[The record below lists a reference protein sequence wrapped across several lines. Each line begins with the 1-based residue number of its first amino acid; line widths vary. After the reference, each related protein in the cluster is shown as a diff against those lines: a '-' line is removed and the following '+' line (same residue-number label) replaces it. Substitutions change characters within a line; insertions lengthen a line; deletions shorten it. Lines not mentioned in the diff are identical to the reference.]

1 MAVRYSFILIPDPS
15 FLRLI
20 HTSRQILCNQFG
32 CWTAEM
38 FMIHVPL
45 INFFQS
51 TPEEIES
58 NKGLINQIVN
68 DVTNKNLVLVPTGIT
83 KQTAETSDLYINCT
97 YPNGDSPFEGIR
109 DRLIE
114 ELKIEHFD
122 NKERVLQIPL
132 LENFQ
137 GSNTVFEEA
146 LEMATDLFDN
156 FGLDTPFDVKSLN
169 LVKYHSRTASEEWE
183 REKWCS
189 DISWDILES
198 FKLG

>member
-58 NKGLINQIVN
+58 DKGLINQIVSWH
-68 DVTNKNLVLVPTGIT
+68 
-83 KQTAETSDLYINCT
+83 SD
-97 YPNGDSPFEGIR
+97 
-109 DRLIE
+109 
-114 ELKIEHFD
+114 
-122 NKERVLQIPL
+122 
-132 LENFQ
+132 
-137 GSNTVFEEA
+137 
-146 LEMATDLFDN
+146 
-156 FGLDTPFDVKSLN
+156 GLDGNYGDAEPECCLNVLGDRQEGTHSKKEGKSQ
-169 LVKYHSRTASEEWE
+169 
-183 REKWCS
+183 
-189 DISWDILES
+189 ILDEHR
-198 FKLG
+198 FNNNTDMF

>member
-45 INFFQS
+45 INFFKS
-51 TPEEIES
+51 ESIEVS
-58 NKGLINQIVN
+58 MNDKTVQGIVN
-68 DVTNKNLVLVPTGIT
+68 DCKIDNWTLIPSCITNPAN
-83 KQTAETSDLYINCT
+83 TSLDLYIDCLT
-97 YPNGDSPFEGIR
+97 PNQANPFINIKQ
-109 DRLIE
+109 RLMT
-114 ELKIEHFD
+114 ELKID
-122 NKERVLQIPL
+122 SLGTSSDRLRIPL
-132 LENFQ
+132 LENFD
-137 GSNTVFEEA
+137 GNPTVWEEA
-146 LEMATDLFDN
+146 ITMAKDLFDN
-156 FGLDTPFDVKSLN
+156 FGLNTPFDVRSLN
-169 LVKYHSRTASEEWE
+169 LVKYESKSASDQWE

>member
-58 NKGLINQIVN
+58 DKGLINQIVS
-68 DVTNKNLVLVPTGIT
+68 DVSNKNLVLVPTGIT

-97 YPNGDSPFEGIR
+97 YPVSYTHLTLPT
-109 DRLIE
+109 
-114 ELKIEHFD
+114 K
-122 NKERVLQIPL
+122 
-132 LENFQ
+132 
-137 GSNTVFEEA
+137 A
-146 LEMATDLFDN
+146 
-156 FGLDTPFDVKSLN
+156 
-169 LVKYHSRTASEEWE
+169 
-183 REKWCS
+183 
-189 DISWDILES
+189 
-198 FKLG
+198 